1 MSAILCDICKEG
13 ILSYS
18 MKQCYFQVGAND
30 QWVCVMSKEAMKKDL
45 TATGTFPGVQLEV
58 GDPDVTHNLISSL
71 ELAIRRHFLSGKL
84 GTRSVVAPHSVK
96 DLKPSRKGF
105 LQEFTR
111 ECVDNFSNSLLE
123 ESLLNA
129 WDTQKSVDA
138 SQATTESSEA
148 SPAVTPGSV
157 HSSQDSSD
165 ASQLSTDISD
175 MSNDTSQSLNDASH
189 SSGELSRAS
198 SDDSQA
204 SNDISHLS
212 SDVILGSTDSSRHAS
227 DLSNSLSDETPT
239 SSDMVQSLSSISD
252 ASLNTSQASG
262 HGEPESCGSSQHSGG
277 TIKDSDETDQ
287 VHHPVELQLHKQN
300 KFYSFAGGYFR
311 WNGALLEQN
320 LPAVVVHPSWELPS
334 LSGWLRTKLRLQ
346 VRVILCF
353 GFGSGYNMQQLLHL
367 GPDHNSLCSKVALY
381 HLNWYSICFVTST
394 VFHIQKLYN

>member
-1 MSAILCDICKEG
+1 
-13 ILSYS
+13 
-18 MKQCYFQVGAND
+18 MKQCCFQVGAND
-30 QWVCVMSKEAMKKDL
+30 QWICVMSKEAMQKDL

-58 GDPDVTHNLISSL
+58 GDPDVTHSFMSSL

-84 GTRSVVAPHSVK
+84 GTRGVGAPHSVK
-96 DLKPSRKGF
+96 DLKPSSRKGF

-129 WDTQKSVDA
+129 WDTQKSADI

-148 SPAVTPGSV
+148 SPVVTPGSV
-157 HSSQDSSD
+157 HSSQESSD

-175 MSNDTSQSLNDASH
+175 MSNDTSQSLNEASH
-189 SSGELSRAS
+189 MSGEVSRAS

-252 ASLNTSQASG
+252 ASLNMSQASG
-262 HGEPESCGSSQHSGG
+262 HGEPESCESSQHSGG
-277 TIKDSDETDQ
+277 TIKDSDEAEQ
-287 VHHPVELQLHKQN
+287 AHHPVELKLHKQN
-300 KFYSFAGGYFR
+300 NFYSFAGGYLR
-311 WNGALLEQN
+311 WNGALLEQT

-346 VRVILCF
+346 VRVLAF
-353 GFGSGYNMQQLLHL
+353 
-367 GPDHNSLCSKVALY
+367 ALVQGRTC
-381 HLNWYSICFVTST
+381 LSC
-394 VFHIQKLYN
+394 